1 MRAPKLKRLARL
13 TDLGLGWLKE
23 HSPSVETPIQ
33 DLTPLTLPITQPRAQ
48 GSVRLSVK
56 ARDNQSVIS
65 RLHQQGSLKA
75 LFPRTDDVGLTAVML
90 NTAGGITGGDRF
102 DLRVEAEPKT
112 NLTMT
117 TQAAERAYRALSG
130 HGKVCTGI
138 HICAGAQVS
147 WLPQETLLYDSAALH
162 RRLDFTLEDGATCLL
177 VESLIFG
184 RVAMGET
191 VTDLD
196 LNDHITLHRAGRV
209 LFADRTRVTGNA
221 MTHLSRSATGQGAGA
236 MASLVFAAPGAGDQL
251 DAARE
256 LLPETAG
263 ISQPAPDLLF
273 ARILA
278 PDGFALRQ
286 ALIPLIAHFR
296 NDPLPRPWM
305 I

>member
-1 MRAPKLKRLARL
+1 M
-13 TDLGLGWLKE
+13 GLGWLKE

-33 DLTPLTLPITQPRAQ
+33 DLTPPTLPVTQPRAQ

-56 ARDNQSVIS
+56 ARDKQSVIS

-75 LFPRTDDVGLTAVML
+75 LFPRTDDAGLTAVML

-102 DLRVEAEPKT
+102 DLRVTAEPKT
-112 NLTMT
+112 NLTLT

-130 HGKVCTGI
+130 HGKICTGI
-138 HICAGAQVS
+138 HIGAGAQFS

-162 RRLDFTLEDGATCLL
+162 RRLDVTLGEGATCLL
-177 VESLIFG
+177 VESLVFG
-184 RVAMGET
+184 RMAMGET
-191 VTDLD
+191 VTNLD
-196 LNDHITLHRAGRV
+196 LNDHITLHKDGRT
-209 LFADRTRVTGNA
+209 LFADRTRIFGNA
-221 MTHLSRSATGQGAGA
+221 ITHLSRCATGQGAGA
-236 MASLVFAAPGAGDQL
+236 MASLVFCAPNAGYRL

-256 LLPETAG
+256 LLPATAG

-278 PDGFALRQ
+278 PDGFALRH